1 MAAAKILIVDDE
13 KEICLYI
20 KDIFGF
26 EGFDADYVT
35 TAKDAFQKIERD
47 GYGLILID
55 IKLEGPVS
63 GIEIIKSFRKSTKR
77 PKIIVISAI
86 PQAALQT
93 VLQKEDV
100 LDLIGAYLDKPGC
113 CNPEKLTQIVR
124 ELLR

>member
-1 MAAAKILIVDDE
+1 MATAKILIVDDE

-35 TAKDAFQKIERD
+35 TAKEAFQKIEEN

-63 GIEIIKSFRKSTKR
+63 GIEIIKSFRKSAKR
-77 PKIIVISAI
+77 PKIIVISAM
-86 PQAALQT
+86 PQEALKS

-100 LDLIGAYLDKPGC
+100 LDLMDGYLDKPGC
-113 CNPEKLTQIVR
+113 CNPEKLTQTVR
-124 ELLR
+124 ELLG